1 MGEREERNLYN
12 CKAKELFG
20 QTKPSDKTVFMISYS
35 TNNVSLISLF
45 YPKDLMQNSFAS
57 VIPPFLVLVTAC
69 VTRKLNPSLIAGL
82 ISAAVIATDA
92 SLIGSIN
99 LLAKRFYEKLADIDT
114 FYSYGFLIAIGTM
127 ITLIAYTGGVHALAK
142 TIAPRL
148 KRKSSAE
155 RYSFFLSML
164 LFIDDYL
171 SNLTVGTVMRPLTDH
186 VGIPRSKLAFLVHSL
201 SGPLVILVPVSSWV
215 AMITSNLHY
224 AGVGQENTTAIKIYA
239 NPFFIYLSAIPF
251 IFYSLILIASVWFI
265 IHYNI
270 SYGPMQEHEQ
280 IAEQTGNL
288 LGGKE
293 SPVATIPIDH
303 QTHGSLFDLIFPL
316 STLIIGVV
324 FGILY
329 NGNCFIF
336 GGTNSIM
343 QALQQ
348 NNNPF
353 AVLFFAG
360 LGSLLLSLA
369 SAFIRKGITI
379 ASIPAL
385 FQDGFMLM
393 IQAIIM
399 ITLASLL
406 GAMLKSDLHTGEY
419 LARTLLG
426 SMSITILPFAFFLVA
441 LITAVMTG
449 TSWGTIALLLPIAI
463 PMLTATTTI
472 PLPLDSSDIPFLFPV
487 IGAIFSGAV
496 CGDHVSPISETT
508 IMAATSTASYPL
520 DHAYTQIFY
529 ALPAIICSGISFL
542 ICGQL
547 TGYSTST
554 NALLSLSI
562 GLLSCLALL
571 TGVHILY
578 KKKI

>member
-1 MGEREERNLYN
+1 
-12 CKAKELFG
+12 
-20 QTKPSDKTVFMISYS
+20 
-35 TNNVSLISLF
+35 
-45 YPKDLMQNSFAS
+45 MQNSFAS

-186 VGIPRSKLAFLVHSL
+186 IGIPRSKLAFLVHSL

-288 LGGKE
+288 LGGKQ

-316 STLIIGVV
+316 SALIIGVV

>member
-186 VGIPRSKLAFLVHSL
+186 IGIPRSKLAFLVHSL

-288 LGGKE
+288 LGGKQ

-316 STLIIGVV
+316 SALIIGVV